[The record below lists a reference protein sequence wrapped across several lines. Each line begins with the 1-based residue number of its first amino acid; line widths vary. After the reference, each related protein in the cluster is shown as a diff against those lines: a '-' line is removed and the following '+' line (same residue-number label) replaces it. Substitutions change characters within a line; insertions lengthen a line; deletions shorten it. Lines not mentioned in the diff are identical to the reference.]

1 MPNPRTTAKKTAR
14 QEKPEE
20 PQRFYGASPNDKVS
34 LSDLHKSY
42 NDWAKINGK
51 EIMNAQK
58 FGKSIRQTLL
68 STPFTV
74 EKGNVDGK
82 KGVMLVRGLKKY
94 PRPDDE
100 NKENIPPLLGKRGV
114 MMEEPKVTPEM
125 MERYL
130 RKNTP

>member
-20 PQRFYGASPNDKVS
+20 PQRFYRASPNDKVS
-34 LSDLHKSY
+34 VSDLHKSY

-58 FGKSIRQTLL
+58 FGKSIRQTLPTGL
-68 STPFTV
+68 TI

-94 PRPDDE
+94 PRTKEEEEEEMVKDVIKQMLGIDE
-100 NKENIPPLLGKRGV
+100 
-114 MMEEPKVTPEM
+114 
-125 MERYL
+125 
-130 RKNTP
+130 